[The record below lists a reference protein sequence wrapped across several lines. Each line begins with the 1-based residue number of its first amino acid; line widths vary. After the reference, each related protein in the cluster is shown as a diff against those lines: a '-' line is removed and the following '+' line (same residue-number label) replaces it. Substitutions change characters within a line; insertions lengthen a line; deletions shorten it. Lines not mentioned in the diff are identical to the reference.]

1 MLEKARRGSSAL
13 KYCDEEED
21 REEFASDVSKLARA
35 LGRISR
41 IPISKSLDGNVKIS
55 SKKMGDWAIELEGMA
70 LEFGSREPDYG
81 PSFEP
86 EYDPLR
92 DKGPSTDEF
101 DISGL
106 FAEL

>member
-21 REEFASDVSKLARA
+21 REEFASDVSKLAKA

-41 IPISKSLDGNVKIS
+41 IPATKSLDGNAKTS
-55 SKKMGDWAIELEGMA
+55 FGKMGGWAIELEGMA
-70 LEFGSREPDYG
+70 LAFGPREADYG
-81 PSFEP
+81 PSSESDFDSDQE
-86 EYDPLR
+86 
-92 DKGPSTDEF
+92 KGPTPDEF
-101 DISGL
+101 DIGSL